1 MDPVSSRRAFLAQVG
16 GAWLAANLPL
26 VLTLS
31 AHAREAAAQGRPF
44 GTLAEAEARAFE
56 AVAAQ
61 ILPSGGLP
69 GAREAGVVHFAD
81 GALGSFFA
89 DQLPDIRLG
98 LADLDQR
105 ARGMGGAPFAEL
117 DDEHQ
122 KTLLHELEPT
132 PLFQGIWMLT
142 IIGTFAEPAYGGN
155 RDGAGQQLLGMVRA
169 PSYQPPFG
177 YYDARKGDDD

>member
-1 MDPVSSRRAFLAQVG
+1 
-16 GAWLAANLPL
+16 
-26 VLTLS
+26 
-31 AHAREAAAQGRPF
+31 
-44 GTLAEAEARAFE
+44 
-56 AVAAQ
+56 
-61 ILPSGGLP
+61 
-69 GAREAGVVHFAD
+69 VHFAD

-155 RDGAGQQLLGMVRA
+155 REGAGQQLLGMVRA